1 MRGRH
6 SIEIKTLLEQSS
18 HHMKREDHDS
28 DSSLT
33 AYSYN
38 HSHTLKSSDS
48 TSTLARTSSEISLI
62 QDRYLTLE
70 KDYHKLLDQ
79 TEQKSSLFKKQKN

>member
-1 MRGRH
+1 
-6 SIEIKTLLEQSS
+6 
-18 HHMKREDHDS
+18 MKRESHDS

-33 AYSYN
+33 AYSHN

-48 TSTLARTSSEISLI
+48 VSTLAQTNSDISLI

-70 KDYHKLLDQ
+70 QDYQVLLTHTQ
-79 TEQKSSLFKKQKN
+79 QKAQLSKKQKE

>member
-6 SIEIKTLLEQSS
+6 SIEIKTLLEQSN
-18 HHMKREDHDS
+18 HKMNKENRDS

-33 AYSYN
+33 AYSHN

-48 TSTLARTSSEISLI
+48 SSTLANTQSQVSVI
-62 QDRYLTLE
+62 QDRLHTIKEDYNKLQKKVALTTPIYE
-70 KDYHKLLDQ
+70 
-79 TEQKSSLFKKQKN
+79 KQKE

>member
-6 SIEIKTLLEQSS
+6 SIEIKTLLEQNN
-18 HHMKREDHDS
+18 HKMKKEHHDS

-33 AYSYN
+33 AYSHN

-48 TSTLARTSSEISLI
+48 TSTLANTCSEISLI
-62 QDRYLTLE
+62 QDRYLTL
-70 KDYHKLLDQ
+70 
-79 TEQKSSLFKKQKN
+79 

>member
-1 MRGRH
+1 
-6 SIEIKTLLEQSS
+6 
-18 HHMKREDHDS
+18 MKRESNDS

-33 AYSYN
+33 AYSHN

-48 TSTLARTSSEISLI
+48 ISTFAQTNSDISLI

-70 KDYHKLLDQ
+70 QDYQ
-79 TEQKSSLFKKQKN
+79 VLFTHTQ

>member
-6 SIEIKTLLEQSS
+6 SIEIKTLLEQSN
-18 HHMKREDHDS
+18 HKMKKEDRDS

-33 AYSYN
+33 AYSHN

-48 TSTLARTSSEISLI
+48 TSTLANTHSEISLI
-62 QDRYLTLE
+62 QDRYLTL
-70 KDYHKLLDQ
+70 
-79 TEQKSSLFKKQKN
+79 